1 MAVKLYRDFETVE
14 ELDKQYLPGLRIP
27 DAAAIRAR
35 WIPDNE
41 RMGKLARRNVAY
53 GPTRDEFAD
62 IFPAANQ
69 GAPIHVFL
77 HGGYWRANAPKDFY
91 FVVERLVEDGF
102 CVVIPNYS
110 LCPKVTL
117 DEIVRQMRACLKWVH
132 QSGASF
138 GGDPGNVTVS
148 GHSAGGHLTAMMLL
162 TNWHG
167 EYGIDARF
175 IRGGV
180 AISGLYDLT
189 PFPYTTLQPSLQL
202 TWDQVAR
209 HSPIKQTRPLCAPLN
224 LAVGGDESEEFH
236 RQMSDYATYAKL
248 NCFAIPGANHLTV
261 LADYLDRDSALY
273 RAIRQAAG

>member
-1 MAVKLYRDFETVE
+1 MVKLYRDFETVE

-62 IFPAANQ
+62 IFPSATQ

-117 DEIVRQMRACLKWVH
+117 DEIVRQMRACLKWVY

-138 GGDPGNVTVS
+138 GGDPDNVTVS
-148 GHSAGGHLTAMMLL
+148 GHSAGRHLTAMMLL
-162 TNWHG
+162 TDWQG
-167 EYGIDARF
+167 EYGIDAGF

-180 AISGLYDLT
+180 AVSGLYDLG

-209 HSPIKQTRPLCAPLN
+209 LSPIRQTGPLCAPLS
-224 LAVGGDESEEFH
+224 LAVGDDESEEFH
-236 RQMSDYATYAKL
+236 RQMRDYSTYAKL
-248 NCFAIPGANHLTV
+248 DYFAIPRANHLTV
-261 LADYLDRDSALY
+261 LAAYLDRDSELY